1 MAEDGRLRLMTS
13 ARQGGQKG
21 ERGRFGDL
29 TILEIIP
36 ISSDLLSNFI
46 LIKSFREILLD
57 YLPLWR

>member
-46 LIKSFREILLD
+46 LIKSFREI
-57 YLPLWR
+57 